1 MRSHFDRAVH
11 SHYVLGRVVGLVVV
25 ESRKNAMCNL
35 FDDQLI
41 ICLALFSLP
50 ENAMGMS
57 LHVFNVALGTTVLLI
72 RERDGEAGFYSLCI
86 HN

>member
-1 MRSHFDRAVH
+1 
-11 SHYVLGRVVGLVVV
+11 
-25 ESRKNAMCNL
+25 MCNL

-50 ENAMGMS
+50 EDAMGMS
-57 LHVFNVALGTTVLLI
+57 FHVVNVALGTTVLLI